1 MTVSCCWLGMA
12 ETVVAQTGGL
22 QSPEL
27 GYPEPS
33 AVRHRLTDRGAEL
46 PQPVAMGSEFPQ
58 PKLQPLPAAAAP
70 LIPLTNPN
78 QTALQ
83 QPMQFA
89 GAHRPPQQAA
99 TRAWRSAEIGEA
111 PLALPSGYIS
121 TSGAAAQLTLPS
133 LDGPAPTQSPT
144 FQRPLTLPAMV
155 ADGGR
160 PVAPSV
166 AARTP
171 PIMPA
176 PVALSQPNFTQPL
189 AIPLATQ
196 PVQPAPIATIQP
208 TPIPQPPIAQ
218 QMAPRPKPIVAAPV
232 VAAPVATAPIVA
244 APVVGAPVTPLPQ
257 LAVRPES
264 TKSFLPLVTL
274 PSVVAASPA
283 AAPPV
288 AKEQVAKQPATAP
301 VEPHTSAPMVTAQP
315 ALQLPARVPQE
326 VRAPMYVAAI
336 EPALAAPVTESTE
349 STATNTAPTAQ
360 SSAATKPADEQA
372 GAQQVATTP
381 PVQKETAEKLPSIPP
396 APSILGAIP
405 PAPSLLGS
413 TIETPLELRDAI
425 VMALSQNKEIRVI
438 QQTPQAVA
446 NDVTIANAYFDT
458 KFGVGVYGGQDFRQL
473 ADQLQSFG
481 AVINENRYDYLL
493 NPERIN
499 NIYLAKELHTGGS
512 VEIGVGTIYERYDQ
526 FGAFR
531 TVNPAWNSGLNL
543 HAEQPLGAGRG
554 RAIAD
559 LPIQIAYT
567 NYVSQSFAVQGQI
580 NRVIRDV
587 ELAYWVTVLQELR
600 LRRILSSVERAARLV
615 QAEDKRLDL
624 GDGTLP
630 DVLGAKEQLFRFQQ
644 LAQEATLQAV
654 TARVEL
660 NRLLGA
666 PLDSQAYF
674 TPVTEPDFSEPQ
686 LEWETACVRAIG
698 RPEVRAQTAAY
709 RTATLLL
716 AKANNE
722 LLPNVRAEADYRAQ
736 GLEDRLDSSFD
747 TAGNFEYYRWGA
759 GVFYETPIGRRAAHA
774 GANKAKWIVSQQR
787 ARIDEVRQTIFA
799 ELASAYQQVALSYQN
814 LSISRQRTAAA
825 NERVVGLVKL
835 QENGK
840 VNIDTILFAELRS
853 IEADLAEADAMLVYE
868 RARVLWEY
876 AQGRLLERW
885 TLFVEPGACPP
896 GFTDT
901 ELQGQESQ
909 DAQLATYAALTPSET
924 AKPLDAAPAKV
935 EEVAALPAD
944 EFRLLPTVQ

>member
-1 MTVSCCWLGMA
+1 M
-12 ETVVAQTGGL
+12 
-22 QSPEL
+22 
-27 GYPEPS
+27 
-33 AVRHRLTDRGAEL
+33 
-46 PQPVAMGSEFPQ
+46 
-58 PKLQPLPAAAAP
+58 
-70 LIPLTNPN
+70 
-78 QTALQ
+78 
-83 QPMQFA
+83 
-89 GAHRPPQQAA
+89 
-99 TRAWRSAEIGEA
+99 
-111 PLALPSGYIS
+111 
-121 TSGAAAQLTLPS
+121 
-133 LDGPAPTQSPT
+133 
-144 FQRPLTLPAMV
+144 
-155 ADGGR
+155 
-160 PVAPSV
+160 
-166 AARTP
+166 
-171 PIMPA
+171 
-176 PVALSQPNFTQPL
+176 
-189 AIPLATQ
+189 Q
-196 PVQPAPIATIQP
+196 PVQPAPIVTVQP
-208 TPIPQPPIAQ
+208 MPIAQPPIAQ
-218 QMAPRPKPIVAAPV
+218 QVAPRPEPIVAAPV
-232 VAAPVATAPIVA
+232 VAAPITTAPIVA

-274 PSVVAASPA
+274 PSVVAASPIA
-283 AAPPV
+283 ASPIAAPPV
-288 AKEQVAKQPATAP
+288 AKGQVAKQPATTP
-301 VEPHTSAPMVTAQP
+301 VEPPPSAPVVAAQP
-315 ALQLPARVPQE
+315 PLQSPARVPQE

-336 EPALAAPVTESTE
+336 EPAPPATTTET
-349 STATNTAPTAQ
+349 
-360 SSAATKPADEQA
+360 AATDKPAETVEVAEAADEKA
-372 GAQQVATTP
+372 NSKQVATTP
-381 PVQKETAEKLPSIPP
+381 PVQKETPEKLPSIPP
-396 APSILGAIP
+396 APSILGALP

-446 NDVTIANAYFDT
+446 NDVTIANAFFDT

-473 ADQLQSFG
+473 PDTLESFG
-481 AVINENRYDYLL
+481 APITENRYDFLL
-493 NPERIN
+493 NPERVN
-499 NIYLAKELHTGGS
+499 NMYLAKELRTGGN
-512 VEIGVGTIYERYDQ
+512 VEVGLGTDYERYDR

-531 TVNPAWNSGLNL
+531 IVNPAWDSGLNF
-543 HAEQPLGAGRG
+543 HIEQPLGAGRG
-554 RAIAD
+554 RSIAE

-600 LRRILSSVERAARLV
+600 LRRILSSVERASRLV

-644 LAQEATLQAV
+644 LAQEATIQAV

-716 AKANNE
+716 TQANNQ
-722 LLPNVRAEADYRAQ
+722 LLPNVRAEADYRTQ
-736 GLEDRLDSSFD
+736 GLEDRLDDSFD

-825 NERVVGLVKL
+825 NERVLGLVKL

-901 ELQGQESQ
+901 EFKGQESQ
-909 DAQLATYAALTPSET
+909 DAQLAAYAALTPSEP
-924 AKPLDAAPAKV
+924 AKPINATPAKV
-935 EEVAALPAD
+935 EEIAALPVD